1 MGDNCYAAPV
11 PGSVV
16 MASVLQYLPDP
27 VVIVVFLDKARDDNG
42 HLAEI
47 PLFMK
52 MKKITLVSLLSGIL
66 CITGVH
72 AQDGSS
78 RGITPEQLKKNMQD
92 PEWRRLNYIVDRDSA
107 YANPYYALQKLRGG
121 NTRFQEARSIYPR
134 QDAEAIRELSEG
146 QSPFATI
153 VGCSDSRV
161 SSEILFDQG
170 FGDLFVCRTAGQVMA
185 AATFASIEYA
195 YLNLGTR
202 LIVVLGHSGC
212 GAVEAA
218 IKRPEEPPGH
228 IVTLINEIKP
238 AALEAEK
245 KPEAERSDH
254 AVRRNVVHQVER
266 LRNLESVLSRA
277 WEKGELLIV
286 GAVYDLRTG
295 KVEILEETLG
305 DLPATDFATRD
316 IVGE

>member
-1 MGDNCYAAPV
+1 MKEMSTRTIALSLIVALCSIG
-11 PGSVV
+11 
-16 MASVLQYLPDP
+16 LQ
-27 VVIVVFLDKARDDNG
+27 
-42 HLAEI
+42 
-47 PLFMK
+47 
-52 MKKITLVSLLSGIL
+52 
-66 CITGVH
+66 
-72 AQDGSS
+72 AQENAT
-78 RGITPEQLKKNMQD
+78 RGITPEQLKRNMQD
-92 PEWRRLNYIVDRDSA
+92 PEWRRQNYIVDRDSA
-107 YANPYYALQKLRGG
+107 YKNPYYALQKLRGG

-134 QDAEAIRELSEG
+134 QDAQAIRELSEG

-195 YLNLGTR
+195 YLFLGTR

-218 IKRPEEPPGH
+218 IKRPDSPPGH

-238 AALEAEK
+238 AAIEAEK
-245 KPEAERSDH
+245 KPEGEKLDH

-266 LRNLESVLSRA
+266 LRKLESVLSRA
-277 WEKGELLIV
+277 YDQGELLIV

-295 KVEILEETLG
+295 RVEFLEETLG
-305 DLPATDFATRD
+305 KLPETDFATRD
-316 IVGE
+316 ITGE